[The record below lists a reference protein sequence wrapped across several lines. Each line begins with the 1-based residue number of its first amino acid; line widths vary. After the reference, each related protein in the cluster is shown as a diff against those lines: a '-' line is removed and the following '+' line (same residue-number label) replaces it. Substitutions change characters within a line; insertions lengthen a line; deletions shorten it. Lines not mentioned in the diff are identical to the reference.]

1 MKKMFISCL
10 ITSLLLSVVLPVIQV
25 NAMEQSTNGIKEQ
38 NEEQLVPVTLYKD
51 EEQIIIA
58 EVPELYAEEYI
69 QKLEDENFR
78 TQEIANSLGS
88 SVNKADVES
97 RSTSV
102 KYMRKNEVLRVLDS
116 MDKSNKW
123 LGYLSNP
130 LTDLAI
136 GKAAAVLSKNS
147 VVGAV
152 GVVLAWGAANLMGR
166 QEKWWSDS
174 ALMILKGEITGVKLS
189 ITPSGKDYPK
199 VYRKLTRY

>member
-102 KYMRKNEVLRVLDS
+102 KYE
-116 MDKSNKW
+116 
-123 LGYLSNP
+123 
-130 LTDLAI
+130 
-136 GKAAAVLSKNS
+136 
-147 VVGAV
+147 
-152 GVVLAWGAANLMGR
+152 
-166 QEKWWSDS
+166 EK
-174 ALMILKGEITGVKLS
+174 
-189 ITPSGKDYPK
+189 
-199 VYRKLTRY
+199 